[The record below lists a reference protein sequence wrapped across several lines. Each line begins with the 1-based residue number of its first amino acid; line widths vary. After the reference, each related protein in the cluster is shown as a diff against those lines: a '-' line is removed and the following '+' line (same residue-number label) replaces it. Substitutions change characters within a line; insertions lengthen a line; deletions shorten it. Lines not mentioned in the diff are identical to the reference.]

1 MERAM
6 QEARFYEKVGE
17 GKVLCHLCAHE
28 CKIDPGKR
36 GLCHVRENQE
46 GTLYSLVYGMVVAEN
61 IDPIE
66 KKPLFHFLPG
76 SRSYSIATAGCN
88 FMCMHCQNYD
98 ISQYSKRHAGR
109 IPGMARTPEAIVQE
123 AKANRCA
130 SISYTYTEPTIF
142 MEFAQDTA
150 RLAKGQGIR
159 NVFVSNGFMTEESA
173 TALAE
178 VIDGD
183 NIDLKSFRDDFYR
196 KVCKARLQPVLD
208 TIQRAKQL
216 GVWIEVTTLVIPGL
230 NDSREELTEIAQ
242 FLKGVGP
249 EIPWHVSA
257 FYPTHQ
263 MLDRPRTPAQTLLMA
278 RDIGLEAGLRYVYTG
293 NIPGQGG
300 ENTYCYGCGELV
312 IERLGYAIKG
322 FILQDGKCPKCQAA
336 IDGVWA

>member
-1 MERAM
+1 MEKTM
-6 QEARFYEKVGE
+6 QEARFYEKVE
-17 GKVLCHLCAHE
+17 ESKVHCHLCAHE

-36 GLCHVRENQE
+36 GLCHVRENQG
-46 GTLYSLVYGMVVAEN
+46 GTLYSLVYGMMVAEN

-88 FMCMHCQNYD
+88 FMCLHCQNYD
-98 ISQYSKRHAGR
+98 ISQYPKRHEGK
-109 IPGMARTPEAIVQE
+109 IPGMARDPSSIARE

-130 SISYTYTEPTIF
+130 TISYTYTEPTIF
-142 MEFAQDTA
+142 MEFAVDTA
-150 RLAKGQGIR
+150 RLAREQGIR
-159 NVFVSNGFMTEESA
+159 NVFVSNGFMTEESV
-173 TALAE
+173 TAMAE

-216 GVWIEVTTLVIPGL
+216 GVWLEVTTLVIPGL
-230 NDSREELTEIAQ
+230 NDSKEELTDIAQ
-242 FLKGVGP
+242 FIKGVGP

-263 MLDRPRTPAQTLLMA
+263 MLDRPRTPAETLLMA
-278 RDIGLEAGLRYVYTG
+278 RDIGLESGLRYVYTG

-300 ENTYCYGCGELV
+300 ENTYCYSCGELL
-312 IERLGYAIKG
+312 IERVGYTIKG
-322 FILQDGKCPKCQAA
+322 FILQDGACPKCQAA
-336 IDGVWA
+336 IDGVWK

>member
-1 MERAM
+1 M
-6 QEARFYEKVGE
+6 QEARFYEKVEE
-17 GKVLCHLCAHE
+17 GKVHCHLCAHE

-46 GTLYSLVYGMVVAEN
+46 GTLYSLVYGMVVVEN

-88 FMCMHCQNYD
+88 FMCLHCQNYD
-98 ISQYSKRHAGR
+98 ISQYPKKHAGR
-109 IPGMARTPEAIVQE
+109 IPGKARTPEAIVRE

-130 SISYTYTEPTIF
+130 TISYTYTEPTIF
-142 MEFAQDTA
+142 MEFALDTA
-150 RLAKGQGIR
+150 RLAREQGIR
-159 NVFVSNGFMTEESA
+159 NVFVSNGFMTAESA
-173 TALAE
+173 TAMAE

-216 GVWIEVTTLVIPGL
+216 GVWLEVTTLIIPGL
-230 NDSREELTEIAQ
+230 NDSKEELTEIAQ
-242 FLKGVGP
+242 FLKEVDPG
-249 EIPWHVSA
+249 IPWHVSA

-263 MLDRPRTPAQTLLMA
+263 MLDRPRTPAATLLMA

-300 ENTYCYGCGELV
+300 ENTYCYSCGELL
-312 IERLGYAIKG
+312 IERVGYAIKG
-322 FILQDGKCPKCQAA
+322 FILQNGTCPKCQAA
-336 IDGVWA
+336 IDGVWK

>member
-1 MERAM
+1 
-6 QEARFYEKVGE
+6 
-17 GKVLCHLCAHE
+17 
-28 CKIDPGKR
+28 
-36 GLCHVRENQE
+36 
-46 GTLYSLVYGMVVAEN
+46 MVVAEN

-88 FMCMHCQNYD
+88 FMCLHCQNYD
-98 ISQYSKRHAGR
+98 ISEYPRRHHGK
-109 IPGMARTPEAIVQE
+109 IPGTRRTPEDIVRE
-123 AKANRCA
+123 AKAHRCA
-130 SISYTYTEPTIF
+130 TISYTYTEPTIF
-142 MEFAQDTA
+142 MEFALDTA
-150 RLAKGQGIR
+150 RLAKEQGIR

-173 TALAE
+173 TAMAE

-196 KVCKARLQPVLD
+196 KVCKARLQPVLEN
-208 TIQRAKQL
+208 IQRLKRL
-216 GVWIEVTTLVIPGL
+216 GLWLEVTTLVIPGL
-230 NDSREELTEIAQ
+230 NDSEEELTEIAQ
-242 FLKGVGP
+242 FIKGVGP

-263 MLDRPRTPAQTLLMA
+263 MLDRPRTPAATLLKA

-300 ENTYCYGCGELV
+300 ENTYCYSCGELV
-312 IERLGYAIKG
+312 IERLGYSIKG

-336 IDGVWA
+336 IDGVWS